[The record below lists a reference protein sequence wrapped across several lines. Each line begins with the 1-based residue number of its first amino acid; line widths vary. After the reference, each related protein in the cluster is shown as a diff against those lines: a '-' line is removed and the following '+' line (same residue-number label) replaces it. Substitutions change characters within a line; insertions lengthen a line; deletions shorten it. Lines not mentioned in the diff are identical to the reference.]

1 MKSADDKTMGV
12 TKDGKI
18 TDNAIEEQIQEQG
31 VLNDLLRGE
40 VTQEVMELRD
50 SNYRVFR
57 HADDYQYLG
66 NGNVVTCTRM
76 KNANG
81 LYVDIADIKTMP
93 QDMTIM
99 RMNVDDFDEA
109 YDIMTKN
116 GFKASREKPIETET
130 NKSIG
135 MKSPTGIM
143 FDLCQHIK
151 E

>member
-1 MKSADDKTMGV
+1 MNITTFNPLILTSKADENIKLF
-12 TKDGKI
+12 
-18 TDNAIEEQIQEQG
+18 E
-31 VLNDLLRGE
+31 DLGFE
-40 VTQEVMELRD
+40 K
-50 SNYRVFR
+50 R
-57 HADDYQYLG
+57 HAPSVDLG

-109 YDIMTKN
+109 YGIMTKN